1 MKVHG
6 ILRVLEEI
14 MVLKNVKENGFLR
27 LMRMKEFLMTLKMK
41 F

>member
-14 MVLKNVKENGFLR
+14 LGIKKCKGKWILEIDADERVQ
-27 LMRMKEFLMTLKMK
+27 MTLKMK